1 MGRTLINYKE
11 MEINKNMYFTELN
24 SEEIDEING
33 GFLGTISGFIVKDFI
48 KSLRKVE
55 VAPNVNDLL
64 GFSQLLKIINVSLA
78 SL

>member
-1 MGRTLINYKE
+1 
-11 MEINKNMYFTELN
+11 MEINKDMYFTELN

-48 KSLRKVE
+48 KSFRKV
-55 VAPNVNDLL
+55 L

>member
-1 MGRTLINYKE
+1 
-11 MEINKNMYFTELN
+11 MEINKDMYFTELN

-33 GFLGTISGFIVKDFI
+33 GFLGTISRFIVKDFI

-64 GFSQLLKIINVSLA
+64 GCSPLLKIINVSLA

>member
-1 MGRTLINYKE
+1 
-11 MEINKNMYFTELN
+11 MEINKDMYFTELN

-33 GFLGTISGFIVKDFI
+33 GFLGTISGFIVKDFL